1 MRLGALEL
9 VNVRLWR
16 ELSVTFPEG
25 PIALIGSNATG
36 KTSILEAVW
45 FAATLG
51 SHRASA
57 DSVLIRNGETAAI
70 IRASVQTDGRTDLLE
85 LEIVTHGRARTKLG
99 GSPVARRRDVLGTIR
114 ASLFAP
120 ERVAVIRGDPG
131 ERRRFV
137 DELLVQLHPRYHAV
151 IREYE
156 RAVRQRNS
164 LLRDMGA
171 GGKEPPGLEVWDEA
185 IAGPGGELCA
195 GRADAIALLSAPATE
210 AYASVGGERALSVR
224 YVPKVAPE
232 GAGAPEDWTHAIREG
247 LRVRR
252 LDELARGTTL
262 VGPHRDDVELKIGD
276 LPARSHASQGE
287 AWLAAVALV
296 LGMHAALAERVGAQP
311 VVLLDD
317 AFSLL
322 DPERREKLGRALPEG
337 AQILATASD
346 VRELPGSQRW
356 RLGSVTVGGVSF
368 DG

>member
-1 MRLGALEL
+1 MRLAALEL

-16 ELSVTFPEG
+16 DLRVTFPDG
-25 PIALIGSNATG
+25 PIALVGPNATG
-36 KTSILEAVW
+36 KTSILESVW

-57 DSVLIRNGETAAI
+57 DSILVRSGEAAAI
-70 IRASVQTDGRTDLLE
+70 IRASVENEGRTDLLE
-85 LEIVTHGRARTKLG
+85 LEIVTQGRARTKLG
-99 GSPVARRRDVLGTIR
+99 GSPVGRRRDVLGTIR

-120 ERVAVIRGDPG
+120 ERVAVVRGDPG

-164 LLRDMGA
+164 LLRDAA
-171 GGKEPPGLEVWDEA
+171 GREPPGLEAWDEA
-185 IAGPGGELCA
+185 IAGPGGELSA
-195 GRADAIALLSAPATE
+195 GRADAIAMMSAPATE
-210 AYASVGGERALSVR
+210 AYRSVGGDRPLSAR

-232 GAGAPEDWTHAIREG
+232 GGGSPEEWTRVIREG
-247 LRVRR
+247 LRARR
-252 LDELARGTTL
+252 SDELARGTTL
-262 VGPHRDDVELKIGD
+262 VGPHRDDVELRIGD

-287 AWLAAVALV
+287 AWLASLALV
-296 LGMHAALAERVGAQP
+296 LGMHSSLAERVGVAP

-322 DPERREKLGRALPEG
+322 DPERRERLGRALPQD
-337 AQILATASD
+337 AQIFVTASD
-346 VRELPGSQRW
+346 PRELPSSQRW
-356 RLGSVTVGGVSF
+356 RLGRVSVGDVIF
-368 DG
+368 DE